1 MKVKTSTRC
10 KPTSLLVFG
19 MPNSAINFLRGVP
32 GAKSERSFLS
42 GCSMAIVTA
51 HPDTAAAARTADTAS
66 KQAAAIRVMHA
77 GNGVGGAVFGMVL

>member
-1 MKVKTSTRC
+1 
-10 KPTSLLVFG
+10 
-19 MPNSAINFLRGVP
+19 
-32 GAKSERSFLS
+32 
-42 GCSMAIVTA
+42 MAIVTA